1 MYSLLLLRS
10 LRFFYDHMTSI
21 NITIVSLVGY
31 LLGAISF
38 AVIVARSQGVNIL
51 RYGSGNP
58 GATNV
63 TRALGSKFG
72 NIVFALDALKGG
84 IAAGWPIVVFGGE
97 LGLKLGII
105 GLIASIFGHSFSV
118 FLKFKGGKGVATTMG
133 GLVVIMPSVLL
144 IGVAVWAAIFYSTR
158 LVAIA
163 SMLFAVSLAVS
174 AYVLYGVGDPRLTLG
189 SVLAVLIV
197 VRHRS
202 NIARMLQGKENSF
215 KK

>member
-51 RYGSGNP
+51 TYGSGNP

-144 IGVAVWAAIFYSTR
+144 IGVAVWVVIFYSTR

-174 AYVLYGVGDPRLTLG
+174 AYVLYGVGDPRWTLG

>member
-1 MYSLLLLRS
+1 
-10 LRFFYDHMTSI
+10 MTSL
-21 NITIVSLVGY
+21 NIALVSIVGY

-38 AVIVARSQGVNIL
+38 AVLVARSQGVDIL
-51 RYGSGNP
+51 KYGSGNP

-63 TRALGSKFG
+63 TRALGSKYG
-72 NIVFALDALKGG
+72 NMVFAGDALKGG
-84 IAAGWPIVVFGGE
+84 IAAGWPLLVFGGE

-105 GLIASIFGHSFSV
+105 GLIASIIGHSFSL

-133 GLVVIMPSVLL
+133 GLVAIMPVVLL
-144 IGVAVWAAIFYSTR
+144 IGVAVWAAIFFSTK
-158 LVAIA
+158 LVAVA

-174 AYVLYGVGDPRLTLG
+174 AYFLYGAADPRFTLG
-189 SVLAVLIV
+189 LVLAVLIV

-202 NIARMLQGKENSF
+202 NIARMLQGTENSF

>member
-1 MYSLLLLRS
+1 MSSLNIALV
-10 LRFFYDHMTSI
+10 SI
-21 NITIVSLVGY
+21 VGY

-38 AVIVARSQGVNIL
+38 AVIVARSQGVDIL
-51 RYGSGNP
+51 KYGSGNP

-72 NIVFALDALKGG
+72 NIVFACDALKGF
-84 IAAGWPIVVFGGE
+84 IAAGWPIVFLGE
-97 LGLKLGII
+97 SGLQLGII
-105 GLIASIFGHSFSV
+105 GLIASIIGHSFSV

-133 GLVVIMPSVLL
+133 GLVAIMPVVLL
-144 IGVAVWAAIFYSTR
+144 IGVAVWAAIYFTTK
-158 LVAIA
+158 LVAVA

-174 AYVLYGVGDPRLTLG
+174 AYFLYGAADPRFTLG
-189 SVLAVLIV
+189 LVLAVLIV

-202 NIARMLQGKENSF
+202 NIARMLKGTENSF

>member
-1 MYSLLLLRS
+1 
-10 LRFFYDHMTSI
+10 MTSF
-21 NITIVSLVGY
+21 NIALVSIVGY

-38 AVIVARSQGVNIL
+38 AVIVARSQGVDIL
-51 RYGSGNP
+51 KYGSGNP

-72 NIVFALDALKGG
+72 NIVFACDALKGF
-84 IAAGWPIVVFGGE
+84 IAAGWPLLCMGDA
-97 LGLKLGII
+97 GLKLGII
-105 GLIASIFGHSFSV
+105 GLIASIIGHSFSV

-133 GLVVIMPSVLL
+133 GLVAIMPVVLL
-144 IGVAVWAAIFYSTR
+144 IGVAVWAAIFFTTK
-158 LVAIA
+158 LVAVA

-174 AYVLYGVGDPRLTLG
+174 AYFLYGASDPRFTLG
-189 SVLAVLIV
+189 LVLAVLIV

-202 NIARMLQGKENSF
+202 NIARMIQGTENSF

>member
-51 RYGSGNP
+51 TYGSGNP